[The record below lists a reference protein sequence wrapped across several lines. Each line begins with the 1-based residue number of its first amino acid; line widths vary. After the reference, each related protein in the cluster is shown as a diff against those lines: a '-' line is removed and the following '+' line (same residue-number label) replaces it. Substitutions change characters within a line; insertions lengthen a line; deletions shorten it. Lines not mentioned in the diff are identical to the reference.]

1 MKFPLDEERGNSE
14 MATSLHCSTCPQDY
28 EASSDSLEML
38 GVEKLM
44 YKFQTTKLK
53 AEGLHDHQTTSND
66 KLIKAKLLFVGVEL
80 ELKHSQFFCFVQMS
94 TDLILLNNE

>member
-1 MKFPLDEERGNSE
+1 MKFPLDVERGNSN

-66 KLIKAKLLFVGVEL
+66 TLSFVGVEL
-80 ELKHSQFFCFVQMS
+80 ESKHSQFFCFVQMS